1 MLSMIGKICI
11 HSYAMFLLVCYV
23 SILKVNGKDTL
34 DFSKQLA
41 TYVEVNI
48 TYDG

>member
-1 MLSMIGKICI
+1 ML
-11 HSYAMFLLVCYV
+11 LLVCFV
-23 SILKVNGKDTL
+23 SIIEVNGKETL